1 MGRTTTGDR
10 APGWQEGSWHPK
22 GGGTPDQRVPA
33 CRGTGG
39 SDEGTQQQFRRQ
51 GEASTRAIS
60 WNLLS
65 HIGSPVSECP
75 SSQCETSMIT
85 SVVIRRNFMTS
96 SSPWTSAIFERPQV
110 HRGLE
115 VLRKVPVAGR
125 ALGRSGIKVG
135 YLCLPRSNS
144 TRTPTTCEHQLRKI
158 DI

>member
-1 MGRTTTGDR
+1 
-10 APGWQEGSWHPK
+10 
-22 GGGTPDQRVPA
+22 
-33 CRGTGG
+33 
-39 SDEGTQQQFRRQ
+39 
-51 GEASTRAIS
+51 
-60 WNLLS
+60 
-65 HIGSPVSECP
+65 
-75 SSQCETSMIT
+75 
-85 SVVIRRNFMTS
+85 MTS

-110 HRGLE
+110 HRGWYTHILISKLQKVHVFLHRPIDVLQLFLLYKIWIRFVFLQVFNVLIFVFNMLIFVFNVLIFVFNVFIFVFNVFIFVSGLE